1 MSPFQRDFVFFVKV
15 VQNHTWACLKLLI
28 GYSIRGYQIELMHL
42 FEIFTA
48 LLDLVEKKAN
58 NCDFKTSIV
67 CFVFSWHRLGKSMFL
82 TLAIEICRIEKDIV
96 FL

>member
-1 MSPFQRDFVFFVKV
+1 MFFLSKSCKITLG
-15 VQNHTWACLKLLI
+15 HCLKLLI

-82 TLAIEICRIEKDIV
+82 TLAIEICWIEKDIV